1 MYDITIKVSGSFL
14 QNYTE
19 RNTVKS
25 KLDILLELHVDL
37 VNVINKRFIDIV
49 HVMKS

>member
-1 MYDITIKVSGSFL
+1 MYDITIKVAKL
-14 QNYTE
+14 HWKK
-19 RNTVKS
+19 TVKS

-49 HVMKS
+49 HVIKS